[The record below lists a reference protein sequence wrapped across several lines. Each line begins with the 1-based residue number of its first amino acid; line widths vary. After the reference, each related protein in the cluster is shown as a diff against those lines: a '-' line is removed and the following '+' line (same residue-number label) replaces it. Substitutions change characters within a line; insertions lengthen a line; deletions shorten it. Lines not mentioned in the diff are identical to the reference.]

1 MGMIFDLAK
10 NGFQLELMV
19 LCSTF
24 IELPRGGGARVSKLP
39 FEEGCWTLMDLN
51 SDHLFPNMGLLAPA
65 RQDWAAK
72 ICQGVSF
79 YV

>member
-24 IELPRGGGARVSKLP
+24 IELPRGGGH
-39 FEEGCWTLMDLN
+39 ECQN
-51 SDHLFPNMGLLAPA
+51 SLLKKVVGL
-65 RQDWAAK
+65 
-72 ICQGVSF
+72 
-79 YV
+79 